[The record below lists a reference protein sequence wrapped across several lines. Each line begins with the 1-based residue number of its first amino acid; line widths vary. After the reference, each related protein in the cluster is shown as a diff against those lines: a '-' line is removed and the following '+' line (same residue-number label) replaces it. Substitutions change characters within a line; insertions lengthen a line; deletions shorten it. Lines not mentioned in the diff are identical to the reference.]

1 MVKRNGI
8 KGYSLIEVMVV
19 LALMGLV
26 PALATSAFSAIINSS
41 RINNGAEA
49 IFNSLQ
55 LTRSEAAKRNSR
67 VVMCKSSTG
76 SDCADS
82 GDWQQGWIVF
92 HDANNNGEVDA
103 GEDIIYREAA
113 QANQLRLSGNGPVKS
128 YVSYS
133 AFGKTKLTSGAF
145 QAGTFTVCLSSSGKT
160 DARTVVINSSGRP
173 RMDKAKV
180 AQCV

>member
-1 MVKRNGI
+1 MGKRTDN

-19 LALMGLV
+19 LALMGLI

-49 IFNSLQ
+49 LFNSLQ

-76 SDCADS
+76 LACADS

-92 HDANNNGEVDA
+92 QDSNNNSEVDA
-103 GEDIIYREAA
+103 GEDIIYREGRQSA
-113 QANQLRLSGNGPVKS
+113 QLKLSGNGPVRD

-145 QAGTFTVCLSSSGKT
+145 QAGTFTVCLASAGKT
-160 DARTVVINSSGRP
+160 DARLVVINSSGRP

>member
-1 MVKRNGI
+1 MGKHTGD

-19 LALMGLV
+19 LALMGLI
-26 PALATSAFSAIINSS
+26 PALATPVLSAIINSS

-76 SDCADS
+76 QECADS
-82 GDWQQGWIVF
+82 GDWQQGWIIF
-92 HDANNNGEVDA
+92 QDSNNNGVVDS
-103 GEDIIYREAA
+103 GEDIIYREGPQSA
-113 QANQLRLSGNGPVKS
+113 QLKLSGNGPVKD
-128 YVSYS
+128 YVSYN
-133 AFGKTKLTSGAF
+133 AYGKSKLTTGAF
-145 QAGTFTVCLSSSGKT
+145 QAGTITVCLHSAGKT

-173 RMDKAKV
+173 RMDKTKV